1 MSKLFCA
8 IACVALTG
16 LVAAG
21 CSVQADVDKTPVG
34 ARVDVTTAEGA
45 LVSGTLAAKT
55 ATSVT
60 IDRGRSRTTL
70 NRADVADLRVV
81 DPTQP
86 ASAPPPKAKFREV
99 TVPAGTHLEVK
110 LESALASNSNQ
121 AQDPV
126 RGTLT
131 DAVSIDGVEVWP
143 AESAVTGVVSEAQPS
158 GKVKGRAS
166 LGVHIEQ
173 VADSSVDAEISREA
187 PATKADDATKIGVG
201 AAAGAIV
208 GALVGG
214 GKGAAAGAA
223 VGGGAGTAVVLST
236 AGEEVRFPAGSVMRL
251 TLRAPVDVKV
261 PIRR

>member
-1 MSKLFCA
+1 MSKLFGA
-8 IACVALTG
+8 AACVAIAG
-16 LVAAG
+16 LALAG
-21 CSVQADVDKTPVG
+21 CSVQADVDKAPVG

-45 LVSGTLAAKT
+45 LVSGTLAAKD

-60 IDRGRSRTTL
+60 IDRGRSKTTL
-70 NRADVADLRVV
+70 NRADVSDLRVV
-81 DPTQP
+81 DPNQP
-86 ASAPPPKAKFREV
+86 APPPPPKAKFREV
-99 TVPAGTHLEVK
+99 TVPTGTHLEVK
-110 LESALASNSNQ
+110 LESALASDSNQ
-121 AQDPV
+121 TNDPV
-126 RGTLT
+126 RGSLT

-143 AESAVTGVVSEAQPS
+143 AGSLVAGVVSEAQPS

-166 LGVHIEQ
+166 LGVQFEQ
-173 VADSSVDAEISREA
+173 VADSNVDAEIAREA
-187 PATKADDATKIGVG
+187 PGTKADDATKIGLG

-236 AGEEVRFPAGSVMRL
+236 AGEEVRFPAGSVLRV

>member
-1 MSKLFCA
+1 MPKLFGA
-8 IACVALTG
+8 IACVV
-16 LVAAG
+16 VAGVVLAG
-21 CSVQADVDKTPVG
+21 CGVQAQVDKTPVG
-34 ARVDVTTAEGA
+34 TKVDVTTAEGA
-45 LVSGTLAAKT
+45 LVSGTLAAKD
-55 ATSVT
+55 AASVT
-60 IDRGRSRTTL
+60 IDRGRTKTTL

-86 ASAPPPKAKFREV
+86 ESAPPSKARFREV

-110 LESALASNSNQ
+110 LESALASDSNQ
-121 AQDPV
+121 ARDPV

-131 DAVSIDGVEVWP
+131 DAVSVDGVEVWP
-143 AESAVTGVVSEAQPS
+143 AGTVVMGAVSEAQPS

-166 LGVHIEQ
+166 LGVHFER
-173 VADSSVDAEISREA
+173 VADTRVDADISREA
-187 PATKADDATKIGVG
+187 PGTKADDAAKIGIG

-208 GALVGG
+208 GGLVGG

-236 AGEEVRFPAGSVMRL
+236 SGEEVRFAAGSVVRV
-251 TLRAPVDVKV
+251 TLRASTDVEV